1 MQLVILH
8 QSPIASKTKIADSVK
23 YRLGFCLVVDNK
35 STLFQNVYL
44 LLESQQLL
52 GIVHKRINKKW
63 PALVRCI
70 PCGREAVA
78 GSIEYKGTS
87 FIRGDQMFWRKSA

>member
-1 MQLVILH
+1 MGIEFVGW
-8 QSPIASKTKIADSVK
+8 K
-23 YRLGFCLVVDNK
+23 
-35 STLFQNVYL
+35 
-44 LLESQQLL
+44 QLL
-52 GIVHKRINKKW
+52 RISHNRINKKW

-78 GSIEYKGTS
+78 GSIECKGTS

>member
-1 MQLVILH
+1 MTVSQLLSI
-8 QSPIASKTKIADSVK
+8 SKIEED
-23 YRLGFCLVVDNK
+23 CLVVDNK

-78 GSIEYKGTS
+78 GSIECKGTS